1 MYKIPYRKKQIMSE
15 IITPAMVE
23 QKLRGLSKEV
33 DEAHKVLV
41 EVETIYHS
49 VKADYEIAMAKSRI
63 TLSTK
68 SAPNGKNY
76 TVGERED
83 LALVQNEELHKDLA
97 IIQARVLASRA
108 NTNRLKMQ
116 VDIARSVGT
125 SVRTSMDLT

>member
-1 MYKIPYRKKQIMSE
+1 MSE

-33 DEAHKVLV
+33 DAAHMTLV
-41 EVETIYHS
+41 EIETNYHS
-49 VKADYEIAMAKSRI
+49 TKADYEIAMAKARI
-63 TLSTK
+63 VLSSK
-68 SAPNGKNY
+68 SSPTGKNY

-83 LALVQNEELHKDLA
+83 MALAQNEDLHRSLA
-97 IIQARVLASRA
+97 VVQAQVLASRA

>member
-1 MYKIPYRKKQIMSE
+1 MSE

-23 QKLRGLSKEV
+23 QKLRSLSKEV
-33 DEAHKVLV
+33 DEAHLVLV
-41 EVETIYHS
+41 EKEGYYHKI
-49 VKADYEIAMAKSRI
+49 KAEYEISMAKSRI
-63 TLSTK
+63 TLSIK
-68 SAPNGKNY
+68 SSPAGKNY

-83 LALVQNEELHKDLA
+83 LALVENQYLHESLA
-97 IIQARVLASRA
+97 MIQAQILAARA

>member
-1 MYKIPYRKKQIMSE
+1 MNE

-33 DEAHKVLV
+33 DDAHKILV

-63 TLSTK
+63 TLATK
-68 SAPNGKNY
+68 SSPTGKNY

-97 IIQARVLASRA
+97 IIQAKVLASRA

>member
-1 MYKIPYRKKQIMSE
+1 MSE

-63 TLSTK
+63 TLATK

>member
-1 MYKIPYRKKQIMSE
+1 MTE

-33 DEAHKVLV
+33 DDAHKVLV
-41 EVETIYHS
+41 EVETIYHGI
-49 VKADYEIAMAKSRI
+49 KADYEIAMAKSRM
-63 TLSTK
+63 TLATK
-68 SAPNGKNY
+68 SSPTGKNY

-83 LALVQNEELHKDLA
+83 MALVENEELHKDLA
-97 IIQARVLASRA
+97 ILQAKILATRA

>member
-1 MYKIPYRKKQIMSE
+1 MSE

-41 EVETIYHS
+41 EVETAYHS
-49 VKADYEIAMAKSRI
+49 IKADYEIAMAKARM
-63 TLSTK
+63 TMATK
-68 SAPNGKNY
+68 SSPTGKNY

-83 LALVQNEELHKDLA
+83 MALIENEELHKDLA
-97 IIQARVLASRA
+97 IVQATVLASRG

>member
-1 MYKIPYRKKQIMSE
+1 MTE

-33 DEAHKVLV
+33 DDAHKVLV
-41 EVETIYHS
+41 EIETIYHGI
-49 VKADYEIAMAKSRI
+49 KADYEIAMAKSRM
-63 TLSTK
+63 TLATK
-68 SAPNGKNY
+68 SSPTGKNY

-83 LALVQNEELHKDLA
+83 MALVENEELHKDLA
-97 IIQARVLASRA
+97 ILQAKILATRA

>member
-1 MYKIPYRKKQIMSE
+1 MSE

-63 TLSTK
+63 ILATK
-68 SAPNGKNY
+68 SSPTGKNY

-97 IIQARVLASRA
+97 IIQAKILASRA

>member
-1 MYKIPYRKKQIMSE
+1 MSE

-49 VKADYEIAMAKSRI
+49 VKADYEVAMAKSRI
-63 TLSTK
+63 TLATK
-68 SAPNGKNY
+68 SSPTGKNY

-97 IIQARVLASRA
+97 IIQAKILASRA

>member
-1 MYKIPYRKKQIMSE
+1 
-15 IITPAMVE
+15 MVE

-41 EVETIYHS
+41 EVETAYHS
-49 VKADYEIAMAKSRI
+49 IKADYEIAMAKARM
-63 TLSTK
+63 TMATK
-68 SAPNGKNY
+68 SSPTGKNY

-83 LALVQNEELHKDLA
+83 MALIENEELHKDLA
-97 IIQARVLASRA
+97 IVQAKVLASRG

>member
-1 MYKIPYRKKQIMSE
+1 MSE

-41 EVETIYHS
+41 EIETIYHS

-63 TLSTK
+63 NLATK
-68 SAPNGKNY
+68 SSPTGKNY

-97 IIQARVLASRA
+97 IIQAKILASRA

>member
-1 MYKIPYRKKQIMSE
+1 MSE

-33 DEAHKVLV
+33 DEAHKTLV
-41 EVETIYHS
+41 EIETVYHGI
-49 VKADYEIAMAKSRI
+49 KADYEVAMAKSRI
-63 TLSTK
+63 TLATK
-68 SAPNGKNY
+68 SSPTGKNY

-83 LALVQNEELHKDLA
+83 LALVENEMLHKDLA
-97 IIQARVLASRA
+97 MVQARVLASRA

-116 VDIARSVGT
+116 VDIIRSVGT

>member
-1 MYKIPYRKKQIMSE
+1 MKQMISE

-41 EVETIYHS
+41 EVETVYHV
-49 VKADYEIAMAKSRI
+49 VKADYEIAMAKSRM
-63 TLSTK
+63 TLATK
-68 SAPNGKNY
+68 SSPTGKNY

-83 LALVQNEELHKDLA
+83 MALIENEELHRNLA
-97 IIQARVLASRA
+97 VTQAKVLASRG

>member
-1 MYKIPYRKKQIMSE
+1 MMNE

-49 VKADYEIAMAKSRI
+49 VKAEYEIAMAKSRI
-63 TLSTK
+63 TLATK

>member
-1 MYKIPYRKKQIMSE
+1 MSE

-33 DEAHKVLV
+33 DDAHKILV

-63 TLSTK
+63 TLATK
-68 SAPNGKNY
+68 SSPTGKNY

-97 IIQARVLASRA
+97 IIQAKVLASRA

>member
-1 MYKIPYRKKQIMSE
+1 MSE

-41 EVETIYHS
+41 EVETVYHV
-49 VKADYEIAMAKSRI
+49 VKADYEIAMAKSRM
-63 TLSTK
+63 TLATK
-68 SAPNGKNY
+68 SSPTGKNY

-83 LALVQNEELHKDLA
+83 MALIENEELHRNLA
-97 IIQARVLASRA
+97 VTQAKVLASRG

-125 SVRTSMDLT
+125 SVRISMDLT